1 MSHTVVVEYVDFPA
15 EVDAVCERCSEIAD
29 EISKKLSLLKNN
41 AAETGSRMA
50 QDYIHQLEQQAEEIT
65 EKYREFTSRI
75 GAMDRSEKI
84 RLREAGSIRAQ
95 VADLK
100 DRLNS
105 VLYNGI
111 DSAGALIREQI
122 FAEAEK
128 NYREMM
134 NQLNGTASI
143 SFEQQKFLASI
154 DDVCLRE
161 QVYRMLCSKDAG
173 NDLQQLLEQARQKMS
188 ETRNKA
194 LNSSKTELLRS
205 LKERIV
211 KYNVPT
217 DRIDRIIRE
226 DLPLDSETLA
236 EINRE
241 VEDKINAELI
251 RKKAV
256 AVILKSI
263 RKQGF
268 IVDLKQ
274 CIKLDPKT
282 NTVNIAVKRPDGKMV
297 QFEVNLDGSFMYHFE
312 GYDGMTCL
320 KDEYGF
326 NETLEKVYGMQITGK
341 KVIWEN
347 PDRTASMKRQS
358 FKSSSGHLKS

>member
-1 MSHTVVVEYVDFPA
+1 
-15 EVDAVCERCSEIAD
+15 
-29 EISKKLSLLKNN
+29 
-41 AAETGSRMA
+41 
-50 QDYIHQLEQQAEEIT
+50 
-65 EKYREFTSRI
+65 
-75 GAMDRSEKI
+75 
-84 RLREAGSIRAQ
+84 
-95 VADLK
+95 
-100 DRLNS
+100 
-105 VLYNGI
+105 
-111 DSAGALIREQI
+111 
-122 FAEAEK
+122 
-128 NYREMM
+128 
-134 NQLNGTASI
+134 
-143 SFEQQKFLASI
+143 
-154 DDVCLRE
+154 
-161 QVYRMLCSKDAG
+161 
-173 NDLQQLLEQARQKMS
+173 MS

-320 KDEYGF
+320 KDEDGF

-358 FKSSSGHLKS
+358 IKSSSGHLKS